1 MAVNK
6 ALLARLEALEALKA
20 TTGLDLTPDEQKALT
35 AVLRYTSTPSLEV
48 FTTDHP
54 SIPRNVAAETLKHWA
69 MIEDLM
75 NNTK

>member
-1 MAVNK
+1 MASK
-6 ALLARLEALEALKA
+6 ALLDRLAALEALVS
-20 TTGLDLTPDEQKALT
+20 TTGLDLTPDEQQALT
-35 AVLRYTSTPSLEV
+35 AVLHYPSTPSLEV